1 MKQVGILTLEYIQE
15 VVCQLGE
22 QYGAERIW
30 LFGSYARGEATEDSD
45 VDLRIDKGR
54 IFCFEYLDLI
64 EDLEE
69 ALGVSVDLVGT
80 SSILP
85 YFKERITKEEILLYE
100 DK

>member
-30 LFGSYARGEATEDSD
+30 LFGSYARGEATKDSD

-54 IFCFEYLDLI
+54 IFGLEYVGLVLDL
-64 EDLEE
+64 EKT
-69 ALGVSVDLVGT
+69 LGVSVDLLESNSVQE
-80 SSILP
+80 
-85 YFKERITKEEILLYE
+85 YFKERITKEEILLYG